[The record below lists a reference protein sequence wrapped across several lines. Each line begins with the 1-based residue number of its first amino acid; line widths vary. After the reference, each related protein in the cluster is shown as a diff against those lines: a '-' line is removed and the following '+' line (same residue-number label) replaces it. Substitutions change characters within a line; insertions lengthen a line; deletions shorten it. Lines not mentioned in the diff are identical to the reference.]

1 MVKNM
6 NYRIMEENLKHCE
19 NVEKESPLDACVT
32 ALGMANLVIQ
42 QAVSLLPDK
51 KPEEVTEKEMILL
64 RQAYGIAAG
73 GITSNLKKITDAV
86 GIMYQ
91 PDVRMPDMKRMFEDS
106 VSELHKK
113 DASCTEET
121 ELNSELIKIAEGLE
135 AKLAR
140 LKQIETWKKDGL
152 KSIEY
157 NIDKQEKAN
166 NELEM
171 HIRQKDQELQKL
183 KTKFEGYQK
192 ELGCYE
198 AMLRENSTL
207 LDNLPEKYGITEI
220 DEVLDIASEAGQ
232 EANEI
237 IAKGN
242 EVLNTVIHAVAAF
255 YNGEKAK

>member
-1 MVKNM
+1 M

-32 ALGMANLVIQ
+32 ALGMASLIIQ
-42 QAVSLLPDK
+42 QTMSLLPDK
-51 KPEEVTEKEMILL
+51 KPEEVTEEEMPLL

-86 GIMYQ
+86 GTLYQ
-91 PDVRMPDMKRMFEDS
+91 PDVRMPDMKRIFEES
-106 VSELHKK
+106 VSELRKK

-121 ELNSELIKIAEGLE
+121 ELNSELIKIAEELE
-135 AKLAR
+135 VKLDR

-152 KSIEY
+152 KTIED
-157 NIDKQEKAN
+157 NIDKQEKVN
-166 NELEM
+166 NALEM
-171 HIRQKDQELQKL
+171 QIQEKDQELQNL
-183 KTKFEGYQK
+183 KTKFERYQK

-207 LDNLPEKYGITEI
+207 IENLPEKYGIKEI
-220 DEVLDIASEAGQ
+220 DEALGIASEAGQ
-232 EANEI
+232 AANEI